1 MHHRRWQALSL
12 AIVACA
18 APARSAAQAE
28 APARGAMFTARDA
41 AILGATT
48 AAGFLLI
55 GFDERIAT
63 QVRESPLQRSGGT
76 TNAMQVAGVVGEPGA
91 VFAGAALWLNG
102 RLSKDR
108 TRELIGLRSL
118 EAIAATGAVTVAIKA
133 ITGRARPDESPF
145 AARDFRLGRGFGD
158 RNEFQSFPSGHVTVA
173 FAFASAVDA
182 ELNRVAP
189 KHPGWIVPTLYALA
203 TATAASRV
211 YRNRHWTSD
220 VVLGSAI
227 GFVGGH
233 AVVRWHND
241 RPEARRQGGNE
252 AEGVRR

>member
-1 MHHRRWQALSL
+1 MTRRDWWRAAGL
-12 AIVACA
+12 AIAWTAPVVAM
-18 APARSAAQAE
+18 AQAE
-28 APARGAMFTARDA
+28 APTRGAVFTSRDA
-41 AILGATT
+41 VVLGATT
-48 AAGFLLI
+48 AAGFILI

-63 QVRESPLQRSGGT
+63 QVRESPLQRSHAMA
-76 TNAMQVAGVVGEPGA
+76 NAMQVAGVVGEPGA
-91 VFAGAALWLNG
+91 VIAGAALWLNG

-108 TRELIGLRSL
+108 TQELVGLRSL
-118 EAIAATGAVTVAIKA
+118 EAIAVTGAATVAIKA

-182 ELNRVAP
+182 ELNRLAP
-189 KHPGWIVPTLYALA
+189 KHPRWIVPTLYGLA
-203 TATAASRV
+203 AATAASRV
-211 YRNRHWTSD
+211 YRDRHWTSD

-233 AVVRWHND
+233 AVVRWHGD
-241 RPEARRQGGNE
+241 RR
-252 AEGVRR
+252 

>member
-1 MHHRRWQALSL
+1 MRRRERWLMTGVTVIA
-12 AIVACA
+12 AVA
-18 APARSAAQAE
+18 PVTSAAQAE
-28 APARGAMFTARDA
+28 ASERGAMFTARDA
-41 AILGATT
+41 AILGTT
-48 AAGFLLI
+48 AAAGFLLI

-63 QVRESPLQRSGGT
+63 QVRASPLQRSNAMS
-76 TNAMQVAGVVGEPGA
+76 NAMQLAGVVGEPGA

-102 RLSKDR
+102 RLSHDR
-108 TRELIGLRSL
+108 TQELVGIRSL
-118 EAIAATGAVTVAIKA
+118 EAIALTGAVTVGLKA
-133 ITGRARPDESPF
+133 ITGRARPDQSPF
-145 AARDFRLGRGFGD
+145 DAHDFRLGRGFGD

-182 ELNRVAP
+182 ELNRIAP
-189 KHPGWIVPTLYALA
+189 KHPRWIVPTLYGLA

-233 AVVRWHND
+233 AVVRWHGD
-241 RPEARRQGGNE
+241 RR
-252 AEGVRR
+252 